1 MEESETWVDYERK
14 EHNFVS
20 WEDTTE
26 VLKCRY
32 GKLNALQHCI
42 LKLVSDQNDR
52 EVDVFL
58 DKKGNSGK
66 TWLAKHMWE
75 KGDVYYVPRSAS
87 GSGKISADCCLNC
100 GQSKYIIIDVQRDKK
115 FDTSFYSDIE
125 ELKDGLVSDVRWYG
139 KQRNISGRKLI
150 IFTNQPLDT
159 KKLSADRWRLHGTN
173 LRDLEME
180 LHEKKLKRVSMKNV
194 KKS

>member
-1 MEESETWVDYERK
+1 MDYERK

-66 TWLAKHMWE
+66 TWLSKHLWE
-75 KGDVYYVPRSAS
+75 KGDVYYVPRSVS

-100 GQSKYIIIDVQRDKK
+100 GQAKYIIIDVMRDKK
-115 FDTSFYSDIE
+115 FDSGFYAEIE

-150 IFTNQPLDT
+150 IFTNCPLDT
-159 KKLSADRWRLHGTN
+159 KKLSADRWRLHGCN

-180 LHEKKLKRVSMKNV
+180 LHEKKLKKMKKIQHNTEV
-194 KKS
+194 